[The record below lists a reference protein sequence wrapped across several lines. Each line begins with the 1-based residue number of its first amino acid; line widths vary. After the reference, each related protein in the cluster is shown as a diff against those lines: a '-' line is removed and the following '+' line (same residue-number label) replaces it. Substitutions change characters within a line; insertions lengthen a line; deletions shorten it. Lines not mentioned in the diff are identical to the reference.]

1 MNRFLMLIIISS
13 FILIIGC
20 SSATRTLPPDVNIK
34 KNQLIYI
41 DDTLEIWA
49 NDGNGKHHN
58 YTPKDSVEYKV
69 VTNHIGSNLNS
80 VFLGYCNFHNNSE
93 IVSVGPEIVSI
104 VTTKK
109 TFQHQMP
116 QEKLYKKGWING
128 RDPSTVSIMPNS
140 TDSGS
145 SGGKTHSTIQ
155 SEQKTDTK
163 N

>member
-1 MNRFLMLIIISS
+1 MKRFLMLIIISS

-49 NDGNGKHHN
+49 NDGDGKHHN

-69 VTNHIGSNLNS
+69 VTNHIGSHLNS

-109 TFQHQMP
+109 TFRHQMP
-116 QEKLYKKGWING
+116 QEKLYNNNSIH
-128 RDPSTVSIMPNS
+128 STISIMTN
-140 TDSGS
+140 TTGSGS

>member
-1 MNRFLMLIIISS
+1 MKRFLMLIIISS

-20 SSATRTLPPDVNIK
+20 SGATSTLPPNLNIK

-58 YTPKDSVEYKV
+58 YTPQDSADYKV
-69 VTNHIGSNLNS
+69 VTNHIGSHLNS
-80 VFLGYCNFHNNSE
+80 VFLGYCNLHRYSE
-93 IVSVGPEIVSI
+93 IVSVSPEVVSI
-104 VTTKK
+104 IRTKK
-109 TFQHQMP
+109 TFQDKMRH
-116 QEKLYKKGWING
+116 EKLYENSSIKFIN
-128 RDPSTVSIMPNS
+128 PSEVPYPIS
-140 TDSGS
+140 SGS
-145 SGGKTHSTIQ
+145 GGQTHSTIQ